1 MLPAVSSGGGGIF
14 NDFKYLAMTASA
26 SADGA
31 WTDYT
36 HMWMMLTHLL
46 GILGEP
52 QQSMAVTPLEA
63 GSFCSHHHHRRSSI
77 SSSLIWSAKQG
88 HTCGLFGCP
97 NWLRHRKITK
107 QIVGPASQAEFPLKR
122 ACNDPV
128 SYLIC
133 VINIGKARQ
142 GAFAF
147 GE

>member
-1 MLPAVSSGGGGIF
+1 
-14 NDFKYLAMTASA
+14 
-26 SADGA
+26 
-31 WTDYT
+31 
-36 HMWMMLTHLL
+36 MLTHLL

-97 NWLRHRKITK
+97 NWLRHRKVTK

-142 GAFAF
+142 GGLCFWRVESEPWLITKSEASQLQQQNAI
-147 GE
+147 GSSSSSRKKSN